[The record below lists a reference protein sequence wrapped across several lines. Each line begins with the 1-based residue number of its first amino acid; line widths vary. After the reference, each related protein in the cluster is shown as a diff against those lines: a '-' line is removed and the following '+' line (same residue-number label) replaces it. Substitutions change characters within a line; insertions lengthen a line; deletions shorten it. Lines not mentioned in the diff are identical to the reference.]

1 MAYTVV
7 WLEDG
12 DVLETTLWQS
22 LVSAKKH
29 ASEQFPIKQ
38 QQFGATSVEIRDDNG
53 KTVFR
58 LPGG

>member
-7 WLEDG
+7 WLKDG
-12 DVLETTLWQS
+12 DVLGTTLWQN

>member
-7 WLEDG
+7 WLKDG
-12 DVLETTLWQS
+12 DVLGTTPWQN